1 MTDEMKAK
9 CEELFD
15 KFRPE
20 GFNSGECPSC
30 SDLHIGFMG
39 GFAAAVELMEAEL
52 LKERLTTKLR
62 ESECYE
68 VEKQLFE
75 LQAQCD
81 KLAEAISN
89 FKKQADL
96 YGGDYL
102 PGNYI
107 QMSEALADYEAW
119 KGK

>member
-1 MTDEMKAK
+1 MFIEIKKDYEKLIKDYNDELETSRHRA
-9 CEELFD
+9 
-15 KFRPE
+15 
-20 GFNSGECPSC
+20 
-30 SDLHIGFMG
+30 
-39 GFAAAVELMEAEL
+39 
-52 LKERLTTKLR
+52 LR
-62 ESECYE
+62 IA
-68 VEKQLFE
+68 E
-75 LQAQCD
+75 LQAQAD